1 MNISLI
7 SPLQRNIGGNS
18 TVEFKILME
27 TDGNHA
33 INVSYISAQKRP
45 LTVQVNNNYESIQ
58 TFEMLETGKWCHEE
72 GISTVLTLELDNFT
86 IGENTITFGV
96 NSTTDEAI
104 IEWISIED

>member
-1 MNISLI
+1 
-7 SPLQRNIGGNS
+7 
-18 TVEFKILME
+18 
-27 TDGNHA
+27 
-33 INVSYISAQKRP
+33 
-45 LTVQVNNNYESIQ
+45 
-58 TFEMLETGKWCHEE
+58 MLETGKWCHEE